1 MLKINLKKK
10 DYHRVKTI
18 ILCGKSGS
26 GKTTAL
32 ADLAESPKFRRI
44 VTDTTRPMREGEVD
58 GVSYHFDTPEEFER
72 ISADGGFAETAEYDA
87 SFGHCAYG
95 SRISE
100 YRSNDSRIAVVVLN
114 PFGVKA
120 VTQKLNP
127 DEVAVIYIDAPDFVL
142 KERLMRRGDKDEEIR
157 HRLKSDDRDFA
168 GIENY
173 ADITLIANSD
183 TKPDEVSRT
192 IDKLFWKGASA

>member
-1 MLKINLKKK
+1 MLKVNIRKK

-32 ADLAESPKFRRI
+32 AGLAESPKFRRI

-58 GVSYHFDTPEEFER
+58 GVSYHFDTPEEFKR

-95 SRISE
+95 SRVSE
-100 YRSNDSRIAVVVLN
+100 YQNDDARISVVVLN

-120 VTQKLNP
+120 VTQKLK
-127 DEVAVIYIDAPDFVL
+127 DEVAVIYISAPEFVL
-142 KERLMRRGDKDEEIR
+142 KERLMRRGDNDEEIR
-157 HRLKSDDRDFA
+157 HRLMSDDRDFA
-168 GIENY
+168 DIENY
-173 ADITLIANSD
+173 ADITIIVNSE
-183 TKPDEVSRT
+183 TKPDEVSQT
-192 IDKLFWKGASA
+192 IDKLFWKGAGA